1 MIVMLE
7 NIIKMDQQYYMN
19 TFGLRTPVCF
29 DKGEGVWLYDTDG
42 NKYLDFF
49 AGIAVTA
56 LGHAHPALVRAMSDQ
71 AAKLLHTSN
80 LYYTEP
86 QAKLAKILCEVSCAD
101 KVFFSNSGAEANEGA
116 LKLARI
122 YFYKKGQTHK
132 TEIITLKNSFHGRTL
147 ATVAATGQPKYQK
160 PYSPLMPGFSHVEL
174 GNLAALKAAIT
185 PNTAAIMLEA
195 IQGESGV
202 HPCEQEYITAVRQLC
217 DTNDILLIIDEVQTG
232 IGRTGKMFGYQHYG
246 IEPDIFT
253 VAKALGGG
261 VPIGAI
267 CAKDAVC
274 AFEPGDHGSTF
285 GGNPLATA
293 AGLAVMQT
301 IANENLVQNAADMGK
316 YFFTSLESLKSKYSC
331 IKEIR
336 AVGLMLGV
344 EFCDGLGAAVKQKL
358 FDAHVLTG
366 LVGDTLRI
374 LPPLIITTADVDMFM
389 DVLEN
394 VVKAL

>member
-1 MIVMLE
+1 MLE